1 MPKATLKSGI
11 IGSFA
16 TLQTRSRTQP
26 GCAPQ
31 AGGTEDQGAKGC
43 CDEGLCRSHG
53 VPPTFLGL
61 DLGETPVVQVL
72 ANLSH

>member
-1 MPKATLKSGI
+1 MLKATLKSGI

-26 GCAPQ
+26 GCALQ

-43 CDEGLCRSHG
+43 CDEGLCRSH
-53 VPPTFLGL
+53 VWCPPTFLGL
-61 DLGETPVVQVL
+61 HLV
-72 ANLSH
+72 